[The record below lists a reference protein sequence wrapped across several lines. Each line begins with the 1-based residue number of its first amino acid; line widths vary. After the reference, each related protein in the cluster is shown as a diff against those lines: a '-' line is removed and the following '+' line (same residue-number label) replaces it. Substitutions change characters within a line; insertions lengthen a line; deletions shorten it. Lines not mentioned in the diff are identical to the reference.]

1 MEYRYRFENLEVW
14 KESKH
19 LAVEVYKILQ
29 TFPLEE
35 KYGLIDQLRRASIS
49 VPSNIAEGTSRL
61 SAKEQAHFISMAY
74 GSLME
79 MYCQLQI
86 AIDLNYGDISQIELL
101 LKKIKHTSYLLNN
114 YRQYLTKSTT

>member
-19 LAVEVYKILQ
+19 LAVEVYKILK

-49 VPSNIAEGTSRL
+49 VPSNIAEGTSRM
-61 SAKEQAHFISMAY
+61 SVKEQVHFISMAY

-86 AIDLNYGDISQIELL
+86 AIDLDYGDKAQIEQL